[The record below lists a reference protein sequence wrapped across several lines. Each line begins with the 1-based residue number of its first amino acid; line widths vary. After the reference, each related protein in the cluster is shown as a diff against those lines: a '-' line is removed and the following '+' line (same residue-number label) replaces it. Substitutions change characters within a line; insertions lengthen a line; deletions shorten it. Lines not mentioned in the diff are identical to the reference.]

1 MLQLVINKKLNF
13 KREVSMQYRIVFD
26 YRKAK
31 YLVQFYSNVT
41 KSWNPVSSLTFNT
54 LKDCKEY
61 LDNATVNYRG

>member
-1 MLQLVINKKLNF
+1 
-13 KREVSMQYRIVFD
+13 MQYRIVFD

>member
-1 MLQLVINKKLNF
+1 MLPLIINKKLNF

-41 KSWNPVSSLTFNT
+41 KSWNPVSCLTFNT
-54 LKDCKEY
+54 LIEVKAY
-61 LDNATVNYRG
+61 LDQATVNYHE